1 MIATMLQSPAF
12 SVLAAIGLFHVI
24 WWLLGDFLLE
34 HVGIPFLDGGS
45 ARECERREP
54 ADRAHHASSSR
65 RATHAR
71 HPSERRQPTSRPAI
85 YERDRRSTGMSRG
98 VRA

>member
-12 SVLAAIGLFHVI
+12 SVLAGIGLMHVI

-34 HVGIPFLDGGS
+34 HIGVPFIDGGS
-45 ARECERREP
+45 ARESEWREP
-54 ADRAHHASSSR
+54 ADSARHAPSSR

-71 HPSERRQPTSRPAI
+71 HPSERRHVSRPAV

>member
-34 HVGIPFLDGGS
+34 HVGIPFLDGDS
-45 ARECERREP
+45 ARESERREP
-54 ADRAHHASSSR
+54 SVGAHHARSSR

-71 HPSERRQPTSRPAI
+71 HPSERRQATSRPAT
-85 YERDRRSTGMSRG
+85 YERDRRNTGMSRG